1 VDCFMGIDIGTGS
14 SRGVVTDLAGNI
26 LAEHSVGHG
35 ISLPHPGWAEQ
46 DAESVWWRDLVAL
59 SRALLKDFNLPAASI
74 RGLGISTISPCV
86 LPIDAGGKPLR
97 PGILYGI
104 DTRAGAEIG
113 EIEALVGP
121 DAVFAIGGQHLS
133 SQSCVPKIRWIQ
145 KNEGEVWAKT
155 AKILSAAGYLVY
167 RLTGRYT
174 LDIYDAMA
182 YGPLFDLR
190 RCCWVD
196 AVPDLDIPSS
206 LLPELLWSR
215 EIAGTV
221 SPEAAELTGLAV
233 GTAVLTGT
241 ADAAAEAL
249 SAGLSQVGD
258 LMMMYGSSNF
268 FILKTQDLVPQG
280 TFWAS
285 NFLEEGTS
293 VLAGGMS
300 TAGSLFKWLTETFP
314 GRSFEQWEALAD
326 ECGPGADGLVLLPYF
341 AGERTPINNPYAR
354 GVLFGLDLRTRPGA
368 VYRAFQEALGYGIR
382 HIMEALEDSGAQVD
396 RILAIGGVSRS
407 RDLMQVVSDVT
418 GRVQLLPRQKT
429 GAAYG
434 DAFLAAQGLGF
445 FPDTAGIRDW
455 VVHEAEVLPRT
466 EAREVYEKGYQK
478 FRGLY
483 AALEPLMKPT

>member
-1 VDCFMGIDIGTGS
+1 MGIDIGTGS
-14 SRGVVTDLAGNI
+14 SRGVITNLTGKI
-26 LAEHSVGHG
+26 IAEHSVDHG
-35 ISLPHPGWAEQ
+35 VSMPQPGWAEQ
-46 DAESVWWRDLVAL
+46 DADEVWWHDLVTL
-59 SRALLKDFNLPAASI
+59 SRTLIKESGLPSASI

-86 LPIDAGGKPLR
+86 LPVNAAGKPLR

-104 DTRAGAEIG
+104 DTRAAAEIR
-113 EIEALVGP
+113 EIETLVGRETL
-121 DAVFAIGGQHLS
+121 FGIGGQQLS
-133 SQSCVPKIRWIQ
+133 SQSCVPKMRWIQ
-145 KNEGEVWAKT
+145 KNEGDVWAKT

-174 LDIYDAMA
+174 LDVYDAMA
-182 YGPLFDLR
+182 YGPFFDLR

-196 AVPDLDIPSS
+196 DFADLGIPSG

-221 SPEAAELTGLAV
+221 SPAAAELTGLAA

-249 SAGLSQVGD
+249 SAGLSREGD

-268 FILKTQDLVPQG
+268 FILKTRELAPQE
-280 TFWAS
+280 TFWAT
-285 NFLEEGTS
+285 NFLEKGSS

-326 ECGPGADGLVLLPYF
+326 RCGPGADGLVLLPYF

-354 GVLFGLDLRTRPGA
+354 GVLFGLDLRTGAGA
-368 VYRAFQEALGYGIR
+368 VYRAFQESLGYGIR
-382 HIMEALEDSGAQVD
+382 HIMEALEESGARVD

-407 RDLMQVVSDVT
+407 RSLMQIVSDVT
-418 GRVQLLPRQKT
+418 GRAQLLPRQKA

-434 DAFLAAQGLGF
+434 DAFLAACGMGY
-445 FPDTAGIRDW
+445 FPDTTAIRDW
-455 VVHEAEVLPRT
+455 VSYEEEIQPRA
-466 EAREVYEKGYQK
+466 EARDIYDQGYRK
-478 FRGLY
+478 FRRLY
-483 AALEPLMKPT
+483 TALEPLMDNS